1 MALYSLTIYSQI
13 LHLLLAGLVFS
24 VLLLIFN
31 FVALPLVRLQYYKK
45 QGILTHFIPLL
56 GFFALLQDGEK
67 SHDDNL
73 YHMKRNAQK
82 NPKLELEAFNVGNKA
97 FVMLYSP
104 RLFKSFLTS
113 DENYQKYKRLQPI
126 TLFSKLGFAALNG
139 RIYKEHRKIVAKLFS
154 YDHLSHKLPAMQSN
168 AVKALDAMMNDYQD
182 LKNVALQ
189 TYTLEFAADNFSDVF
204 FGGITKNYSVDGKPI
219 MNFTIDLQG
228 ESGILTRTL
237 PLILFGP
244 GIVPFGFLKS
254 HRDFNGRVARLK
266 AEVNRLIQDRKAK
279 GDIGEV
285 DLLSI
290 LLETQKSKDPDVAYT
305 DEMIVGEYTSL
316 FVSSAE
322 NPSHLIVLCLYLLD
336 QHPEFKKKIVQEVRE
351 IYEKEPLSSHAL
363 HKMNHLH
370 ALLQETLRLQSPSFS
385 SQPRIAVKDFN
396 VENYHIKKGTCI
408 MPIFFHQNYNEGVF
422 EDALK
427 FKPERWLDQ
436 SITLEPYRFIPF
448 SAGPRN
454 CIGQHFSGLEI
465 KLMLCEFFRRF
476 DYQVSPDFKLIKTQR
491 FLNVPKNPILLNLK
505 IRQEGI

>member
-1 MALYSLTIYSQI
+1 MALYSLTLPSQ
-13 LHLLLAGLVFS
+13 LLQLVLSGLVFS

-31 FVALPLVRLQYYKK
+31 FIILPLTRLQYYKK
-45 QGILTHFIPLL
+45 QGILTQFIPLL
-56 GFFALLQDGEK
+56 GFFALLKDGEK
-67 SHDDNL
+67 DHDDNL
-73 YHMKRNAQK
+73 YHMKKNAQK
-82 NPKLELEAFNVGNKA
+82 NPNLEIEAYNIGNKA
-97 FVMLYSP
+97 FLMLYSP

-154 YDHLSHKLPAMQSN
+154 YDHLSRKLPTMHAN
-168 AVKALDAMMNDYQD
+168 ALKVVDAIVKTQN

-189 TYTLEFAADNFSDVF
+189 TFTLEFAADNFADVF
-204 FGGITKNYSVDGKPI
+204 FGGHTKNYFVDGKPI
-219 MNFTIDLQG
+219 LNFTIDLQG

-244 GIVPFGFLKS
+244 GIVKFGLLKS
-254 HRDFNGRVARLK
+254 HRDFNGRVKRLK
-266 AEVNRLIQDRKAK
+266 AEVNRLIQDRKSK
-279 GDIGEV
+279 TDQREV
-285 DLLSI
+285 DLLDI
-290 LLETQKSKDPDVAYT
+290 LLETQKSNDPDVAYT

-336 QHPEFKKKIVQEVRE
+336 KHPEFKKKIMEE
-351 IYEKEPLSSHAL
+351 IHDIYDKEPLSSHTL
-363 HKMNHLH
+363 HKMNHMH

-385 SQPRIAVKDFN
+385 SQPRIAMKDFK
-396 VENYHIKKGTCI
+396 VENYDIKKGTVI
-408 MPIFFHQNYNEGVF
+408 MPIFFHQNYNETVF

-436 SITLEPYRFIPF
+436 SLHLDPYRFIPF

-465 KLMLCEFFRRF
+465 KLMLCEFLKKF

-491 FLNVPKNPILLNLK
+491 FLNVPKDPILLNLTL
-505 IRQEGI
+505 RENM